1 MTVFMAVAEEQSF
14 VGAARRLSISPPAV
28 TRAIST
34 LEDWLG
40 VKLLTRTTRYVRLTD
55 EGSAIS

>member
-1 MTVFMAVAEEQSF
+1 MDRLLHLMTVFMAVAEEQSF

-34 LEDWLG
+34 LED
-40 VKLLTRTTRYVRLTD
+40 
-55 EGSAIS
+55 